1 MRHGFS
7 LVESVLV
14 LAVLGIVSGIALPHL
29 SGALDSIE
37 VDAAANH
44 LITAHQRA
52 RIMAITRSQ
61 VLVLTVEDSCLA
73 IRLRGQDNPL
83 WSEEG
88 PSARRVTLMG
98 PAREFIFSP
107 EGITLGLSNA
117 TLQLIR
123 GAAHRRVIVSRLG
136 RIRIVR

>member
-1 MRHGFS
+1 MSQGIS
-7 LVESVLV
+7 LTETVLV
-14 LAVLGIVSGIALPHL
+14 LAVLGILSGIALPRL
-29 SGALDSIE
+29 AGTLDTIE

-44 LITAHQRA
+44 LVAAHQRA

-61 VLVLTVEDSCLA
+61 VLVLTVENSRVA
-73 IRLRGQDNPL
+73 IRQRQPELPL

-88 PSARRVTLMG
+88 PSVRRVTLTG

-117 TLQLIR
+117 TLQLAR
-123 GAAHRRVIVSRLG
+123 GNAHRSVIVSRLG